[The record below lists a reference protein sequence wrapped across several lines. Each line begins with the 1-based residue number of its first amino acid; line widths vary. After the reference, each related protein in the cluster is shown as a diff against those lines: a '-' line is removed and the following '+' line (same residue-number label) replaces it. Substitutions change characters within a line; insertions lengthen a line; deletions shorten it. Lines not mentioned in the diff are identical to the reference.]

1 MKFLLTKYT
10 AMDNI
15 KIRTATLND
24 IDILLEFEQGVIK
37 AERPFDVTLDADPI
51 TYYNL
56 EELILSDDA
65 SLVVAEI
72 EGKIIGSGYAL
83 IKPARHY
90 LNHEFYS
97 YLGFMFTLPDYRG
110 RGVNTK
116 IIERLKQWSDSKGL
130 KEMRLTVY
138 DENHGAIRAYEKA
151 GFKKHI
157 IEMRLQ

>member
-1 MKFLLTKYT
+1 
-10 AMDNI
+10 MDNV
-15 KIRTATLND
+15 KIRTATLD
-24 IDILLEFEQGVIK
+24 DMDLLLEFEQGVIK
-37 AERPFDVTLDADPI
+37 AERPFDVTLGADPI

-56 EELILSDDA
+56 EELILSNDA

-72 EGKIIGSGYAL
+72 KGKIIGSGYAL
-83 IKPARHY
+83 LKPARHY

-97 YLGFMFTLPDYRG
+97 YLGFMFTLPEYRG
-110 RGVNTK
+110 MGVNTK
-116 IIERLKQWSDSKGL
+116 IIENLKQWSYSKGF
-130 KEMRLTVY
+130 KELRLTVY

>member
-1 MKFLLTKYT
+1 
-10 AMDNI
+10 MDNV
-15 KIRTATLND
+15 KIRTATLD
-24 IDILLEFEQGVIK
+24 DMDLLLVFEQGVIK
-37 AERPFDVTLDADPI
+37 AERPFDVTLGADPI

-56 EELILSDDA
+56 EELILSNDA

-72 EGKIIGSGYAL
+72 KGKIIGSGYAL
-83 IKPARHY
+83 LKPARHY

-97 YLGFMFTLPDYRG
+97 YLGFMFTLPEYRG
-110 RGVNTK
+110 MGVNTK
-116 IIERLKQWSDSKGL
+116 IIENLKQWSYSKGL
-130 KEMRLTVY
+130 KELRLTVY

>member
-1 MKFLLTKYT
+1 
-10 AMDNI
+10 MDNI

>member
-1 MKFLLTKYT
+1 
-10 AMDNI
+10 MDNV
-15 KIRTATLND
+15 KIRTATLD
-24 IDILLEFEQGVIK
+24 DMDLLLAFEQGVIK
-37 AERPFDVTLDADPI
+37 AERPFDVTLGADPI

-56 EELILSDDA
+56 EELILSNDA

-72 EGKIIGSGYAL
+72 KGKIIGSGYAL
-83 IKPARHY
+83 LKPARHY

-97 YLGFMFTLPDYRG
+97 YLGFMFTLPEYRG
-110 RGVNTK
+110 MGVNTK
-116 IIERLKQWSDSKGL
+116 IIENLKQWSYSKGL
-130 KEMRLTVY
+130 KELRLTVY